1 MATATEKKRI
11 KMRGNRKSIEDIH
24 MGPEPSYNE
33 NSSMTSS
40 DWIRGANWYNYF
52 WSAKDFQKCILTYV
66 EELGYTKE
74 ETNSLKKLTDWELG
88 SRIKTIIKLTERG
101 FVHKPE
107 QLEAVNEE
115 IKLKIDL
122 AKTRVAEIK
131 DAKASA
137 KPVITIQQR
146 MKQKMYS
153 TIYEDWDFVVDGWI
167 AGEFNRTI
175 DTYALFKQYDL
186 KGATIT
192 MFGDVVRGEYDVVS
206 DAVNK
211 TCDQAVEG
219 YSHITTANL
228 KKMMKTMEGIFADLD
243 RLKNAAKAARIPR
256 AKKPK
261 ASDAQIIKLN
271 YCNSDITSKLH
282 SINPVMIPGASR
294 LYVYNIKT
302 RKYTMYTSDSTS
314 GFEVRGSTLYNWD
327 ENSKI
332 TTLRKPDEVLPL
344 ILNKTAF
351 QLDKLW
357 KTFTTKINKP
367 NGRINKDC
375 ILLRVE
381 R

>member
-1 MATATEKKRI
+1 
-11 KMRGNRKSIEDIH
+11 MRGNRKSIEDIH